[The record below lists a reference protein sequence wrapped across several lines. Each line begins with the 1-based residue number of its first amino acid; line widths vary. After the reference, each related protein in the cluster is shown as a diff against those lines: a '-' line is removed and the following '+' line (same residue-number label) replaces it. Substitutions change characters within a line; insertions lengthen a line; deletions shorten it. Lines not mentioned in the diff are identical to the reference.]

1 MSAPDVPGVVI
12 AIDGPAGAGKST
24 VARAVAERVGLT
36 YLDTGAMYR
45 SVTWAVLDAGVDP
58 SDGERVAEVAR
69 GLVLAIDAASVHAG
83 AVDVTEAIRSAR
95 VTAAVSVVAAHP
107 AVRSE
112 MVRRQRAW
120 AAALGGGVL
129 EGRDIGTVVF
139 PEARLKVFLTASPSE
154 RARRRA
160 AQDGTPVEEVAA
172 SIARR
177 DEIDSTRAESPLR
190 AAPGAVVVD
199 TDGRTVEQ
207 VVDAVVALL
216 DRPVGERDAD
226 SVLVEEE
233 S

>member
-1 MSAPDVPGVVI
+1 
-12 AIDGPAGAGKST
+12 
-24 VARAVAERVGLT
+24 
-36 YLDTGAMYR
+36 
-45 SVTWAVLDAGVDP
+45 
-58 SDGERVAEVAR
+58 
-69 GLVLAIDAASVHAG
+69 
-83 AVDVTEAIRSAR
+83 
-95 VTAAVSVVAAHP
+95 
-107 AVRSE
+107 

-120 AAALGGGVL
+120 ATALGGGVL

-190 AAPGAVVVD
+190 ASSGAVVVD

-226 SVLVEEE
+226 PVLVEEE